1 LPRKASIVIRVWMFC
16 MVCSA
21 AMVVGGAT
29 GYFYFG
35 LDLFFSFLLEAGG
48 VLLFFFALLWAL
60 NVNVEA
66 DNKEA
71 F

>member
-1 LPRKASIVIRVWMFC
+1 